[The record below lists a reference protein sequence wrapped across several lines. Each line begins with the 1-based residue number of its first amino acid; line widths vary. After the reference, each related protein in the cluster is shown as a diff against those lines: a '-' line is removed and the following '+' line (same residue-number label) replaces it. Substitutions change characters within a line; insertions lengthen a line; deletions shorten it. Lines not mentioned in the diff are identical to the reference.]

1 MRYIRG
7 GVTMYKVRV
16 TYTKSKEAAFIP
28 AKDLKKVLEAAM
40 VRTGIYIIYTKDN
53 EPDIELA
60 DVIELGVESTAE
72 ICDVTL
78 KEHVEPAFMI
88 KGLNRELPVGMVVL
102 TAEYLKDTDVPISQS
117 AYAVTYEIIPN
128 LGDVTQMT
136 NREYEDRRK
145 WYRHRM
151 EEYLSESAILVL
163 VKTLDRSERIDIK
176 PGILSYEM
184 HINDA
189 LRITISK
196 DTQYNFNPNYIMD
209 GFKEFVNEN
218 IEYIIKRTKI
228 LY

>member
-1 MRYIRG
+1 
-7 GVTMYKVRV
+7 MYKVRV

-28 AKDLKKVLEAAM
+28 EQDLVKVLETAM
-40 VRTGIYIIYTKDN
+40 IRAGIYIMYTKDN
-53 EPDIELA
+53 EPQIEFA
-60 DVIELGVESTAE
+60 DHIAVGIESTSE
-72 ICDVTL
+72 ICDIII

-102 TAEYLKDTDVPISQS
+102 TVEYLNDLDISISKS

-128 LGDVTQMT
+128 LGDRSKMT

-145 WYRHRM
+145 WYRFRM

-163 VKTLDRSERIDIK
+163 VKSIDRSERIDIK
-176 PGILSYEM
+176 PAIMNFEM

-196 DTQYNFNPNYIMD
+196 GTEYIFNPNYIMD

-218 IEYIIKRTKI
+218 VDYTIKRTKI

>member
-1 MRYIRG
+1 
-7 GVTMYKVRV
+7 MYKVRV
-16 TYTKSKEAAFIP
+16 TYTKSKEAAYIP
-28 AKDLKKVLEAAM
+28 EKDLKTVLETAM
-40 VRTGIYIIYTKDN
+40 TRAGIYIIYTKDN
-53 EPDIELA
+53 EPDIKFA
-60 DVIELGVESTAE
+60 DHIELGIESTAE

-102 TAEYLKDTDVPISQS
+102 TAEYLSDIDIPISES

-128 LGDVTQMT
+128 LGDITKMT

-145 WYRHRM
+145 WYRFRM
-151 EEYLSESAILVL
+151 EEYLSDSAILVL
-163 VKTLDRSERIDIK
+163 VKSIDRSERIDIK
-176 PGILSYEM
+176 PAILSYEM

-196 DTQYNFNPNYIMD
+196 DTEYIFNPNYIMD
-209 GFKEFVNEN
+209 GFKEFVNDN
-218 IEYIIKRTKI
+218 IDYSIRRTKI